1 MTDSGRI
8 DVGQLAEAT
17 RAAKD
22 DFRLLDDQDLSNL
35 RSAID
40 DAQQRMQALQEE
52 TVAAKDR
59 IAELNAEI
67 AREKG
72 DTATADALDLQL
84 EKQQKLAEVENSLA
98 QARLENN
105 RELIA
110 LYETQRS
117 RLQELYDLKSRNLE
131 KEQQQTKT
139 ETTSTTA
146 TSSSGGTTSSAAP
159 SKTYQLNLVGD
170 SGQTLTATTNTD
182 PTAFLDALTAA
193 KKRSLA

>member
-1 MTDSGRI
+1 
-8 DVGQLAEAT
+8 
-17 RAAKD
+17 
-22 DFRLLDDQDLSNL
+22 
-35 RSAID
+35 
-40 DAQQRMQALQEE
+40 MQALQEE
-52 TVAAKDR
+52 TVAATDR
-59 IAELNAEI
+59 ISELNAEI

-84 EKQQKLAEVENSLA
+84 EKQQQLAEVEKNLA

-110 LYETQRS
+110 LYESQRS
-117 RLQELYDLKSRNLE
+117 KLQELYDLKSRNLE
-131 KEQQQTKT
+131 KDQQQTKT
-139 ETTSTTA
+139 ETTAT
-146 TSSSGGTTSSAAP
+146 TSSSGGGTTSSAAP

-193 KKRSLA
+193 KKRSLT

>member
-1 MTDSGRI
+1 
-8 DVGQLAEAT
+8 
-17 RAAKD
+17 
-22 DFRLLDDQDLSNL
+22 
-35 RSAID
+35 
-40 DAQQRMQALQEE
+40 MQALQEE

-59 IAELNAEI
+59 VSELNAEI

-72 DTATADALDLQL
+72 DTAAADALDLQL

-139 ETTSTTA
+139 ETTTT

-159 SKTYQLNLVGD
+159 SKTYQLNLVG
-170 SGQTLTATTNTD
+170 SGGQTLTATTNTD